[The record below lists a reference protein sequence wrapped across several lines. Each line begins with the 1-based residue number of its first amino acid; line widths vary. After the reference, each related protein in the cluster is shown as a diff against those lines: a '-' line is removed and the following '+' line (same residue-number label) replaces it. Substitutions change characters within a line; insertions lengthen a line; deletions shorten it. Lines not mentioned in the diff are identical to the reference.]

1 MTRCIHYFETNSKSK
16 KNYYNIYIQLV
27 ERYGYSKLI
36 NINEIEHFLNL
47 SVAPDDETFTVSLKG
62 DHLIEIYNQGELIF
76 EIIF

>member
-1 MTRCIHYFETNSKSK
+1 MTIHYFETNSK

-36 NINEIEHFLNL
+36 NINEIEHFLNNL
-47 SVAPDDETFTVSLKG
+47 SIAPDDETFTVSLKG
-62 DHLIEIYNQGELIF
+62 DHLIEIYNQNGELIF